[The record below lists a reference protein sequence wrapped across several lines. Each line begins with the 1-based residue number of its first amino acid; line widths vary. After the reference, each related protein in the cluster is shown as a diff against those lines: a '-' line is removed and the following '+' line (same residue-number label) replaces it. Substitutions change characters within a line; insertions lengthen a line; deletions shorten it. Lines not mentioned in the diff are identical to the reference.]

1 MKFSDG
7 QTSLLIFLEQKTIL
21 KDLSTPT
28 RLAQRVSETPASNNT
43 EARPEQ
49 PTVTQY
55 TSFKYLSDATFAAT
69 QDHLII
75 SDGSMRTP
83 CSELQ
88 SVAHMFK
95 TPSLNPLR
103 RLRFSYSSQQERSL
117 VSSFVDVLC
126 CALCVVLET
135 KSVALHMLG
144 KLSATD
150 PPYPQAFLSTF

>member
-1 MKFSDG
+1 MNKKS
-7 QTSLLIFLEQKTIL
+7 IP
-21 KDLSTPT
+21 KDLSTPI
-28 RLAQRVSETPASNNT
+28 RLAQRISETPASNNT
-43 EARPEQ
+43 GARPVQ

-55 TSFKYLSDATFAAT
+55 TSFKYLSDATFAVT

-75 SDGSMRTP
+75 SDNSTRTP

-88 SVAHMFK
+88 PVAHMFK
-95 TPSLNPLR
+95 PPSLNPLR
-103 RLRFSYSSQQERSL
+103 RLRLSYSSQQERSL
-117 VSSFVDVLC
+117 VSSFVDVWC

-144 KLSATD
+144 KLSTTD